1 MKNFLT
7 DNKIYFETCVSVLLA
22 IMAIMVS
29 INANFIAKAQL
40 SLANDA
46 QRIATLPYLPNI
58 KARFKFVASESGVRK
73 DKLEVTNSGDAMYE
87 LRAVPIAFLELR
99 ELQVVPMSET
109 YKKNSHLNKT
119 LIPLEGY
126 FPNVTWVDGSDKD
139 FVLYQDIENTDLLE
153 DRLNAFSKKYD
164 SEDKHVIGGIKR
176 YLVVSYKDRFKAQHT
191 DYFEFDPMG
200 EGVLMDSSEGEGIFN
215 SYNEY
220 SRQKVKLNY
229 KLSTPEDIGV
239 LWVKLKS

>member
-1 MKNFLT
+1 MKSFLT
-7 DNKIYFETCVSVLLA
+7 SNKIYFETCVSVLLA
-22 IMAIMVS
+22 IMAILVS
-29 INANFIAKAQL
+29 INANSIAKAQL

-46 QRIATLPYLPNI
+46 QKIATLPYLPNI
-58 KARFKFVASESGVRK
+58 KAQFKFISSEGGIRK
-73 DKLEVTNSGDAMYE
+73 EKLEVTNSGDAMYE

-99 ELQVVPMSET
+99 ELQVVPMDEA
-109 YKKNSHLNKT
+109 YKRSDHLNKST
-119 LIPLEGY
+119 IPLEGY

-153 DRLNAFSKKYD
+153 DRLNAFSKKYS
-164 SEDKHVIGGIKR
+164 SEEKHVVGSIKK
-176 YLVVSYKDRFKAQHT
+176 YLRVSYKDRFKALHT

-200 EGVLMDSSEGEGIFN
+200 EGVLLDGSEGEVVFK

-220 SRQKVKLNY
+220 SQQKIKLDY
-229 KLSTPEDIGV
+229 KISTPEDIGN